1 MTLGTLR
8 FELQDLTLNDLVWLR
23 EQLDKYSK
31 YVEITVNARTHGK
44 IDDLRFSAH
53 LFSKEWTPEAT
64 ACFNAIVE
72 HFKPKTN

>member
-8 FELQDLTLNDLVWLR
+8 FDLKDLTLDDLVWLR

-31 YVEITVNARTHGK
+31 HVEVMVGTQKNGK
-44 IDDLRFSAH
+44 IDDLRFSAN
-53 LFSKEWTPEAT
+53 LCSKEWTPEAT
-64 ACFNAIVE
+64 TFFNTIME